1 MLLLQIL
8 NGKKAGA
15 EFSARRFP
23 VNIGRSAS
31 NHLVLEEPGVWADH
45 FQILFSCDGLIL
57 KTSPQAPI
65 LVNDQ
70 PLTETVLRNGDLITL
85 GLLKIR
91 FGFTPVR
98 QRNQKLVEWLTWLG
112 LASLYCGQIS
122 LIYWL
127 LLNR

>member
-23 VNIGRSAS
+23 VRIGRSAS
-31 NHLVLEEPGVWADH
+31 NHLVLEEPGVWDEH
-45 FQILFSCDGLIL
+45 FRILLRCDGLIL
-57 KTSPQAPI
+57 KTTPLAPV

-70 PLTETVLRNGDLITL
+70 PLTETSLRNGDLITI

-98 QRNQKLVEWLTWLG
+98 QKNQKLVEWLTWIG
-112 LASLYCGQIS
+112 LAFLYCGQIA
-122 LIYWL
+122 LIWL
-127 LLNR
+127 LL